1 MANPLVNVPGPVDDA
16 PVPTTLDFDEGLARQ
31 VEAVYATPDVAATRI
46 SVFRAMAVRA
56 GQHVLDVG
64 CGPGYLARDLA
75 LAVGER
81 GRVTGVDVSEPMLA
95 LAAGRGA
102 GLDQL
107 HLQPGDAEHLPVADH
122 SVDAA
127 CAVQV
132 LCYVRELG
140 AALAE
145 LRRALVPGG
154 RLVVLDSDFGG
165 LVWQAGDRQR
175 MDAVMDAYDAHV
187 AWPDLPRVLPGHLRD
202 AGFEDVACEVVPIVT
217 LHSHP
222 HTFIHGL
229 ARFIHTFVT
238 TRGAIPVDVADAWLA
253 DLDALES
260 RGGSFFALNRFLFV
274 ARSPS

>member
-1 MANPLVNVPGPVDDA
+1 M
-16 PVPTTLDFDEGLARQ
+16 PTTLDFDEGLARQ

-46 SVFRAMAVRA
+46 AVFRAMGVRA

-75 LAVGER
+75 LAVGDR
-81 GRVTGVDVSEPMLA
+81 GRVTAIDVSEPMLA
-95 LAAGRGA
+95 LAARRGA

-107 HLQPGDAEHLPVADH
+107 HLGPGDAEHLPVADH

-145 LRRALVPGG
+145 LHRALVPGG

-165 LVWQAGDRQR
+165 LVWQAGDRER
-175 MDAVMDAYDAHV
+175 MEAVMGAYDAHV
-187 AWPDLPRVLPGHLRD
+187 AWPDLPRVLPAHLRD
-202 AGFEDVACEVVPIVT
+202 AGFGDVCCEVVPILT
-217 LHSHP
+217 LHYHP

-238 TRGAIPVDVADAWLA
+238 THGAIPADVADAWLA
-253 DLDALES
+253 DLDALEA
-260 RGGSFFALNRFLFV
+260 RGESFFALNRFLFV
-274 ARSPS
+274 ARAAS